1 MAAFNSL
8 EILIEPLVRS
18 RLESLFNELL
28 KSNSYYIQLSNERD
42 QYFKQLKESI
52 PDELQHA
59 MFLYEDAQMSLQTIQ
74 QLSIYLQGFK
84 DAMHLYNEVNIQ

>member
-8 EILIEPLVRS
+8 EILIEPLIRS

-28 KSNSYYIQLSNERD
+28 KSNSYYLQLSNERD
-42 QYFKQLKESI
+42 QYFKQLQESI

-84 DAMHLYNEVNIQ
+84 DAMQLYNEVNIQ